1 MALLVCKSCKKAFF
15 SGQEKEEICADCAV
29 RLRELYSSVRGFLR
43 NNSGE
48 PYTARDISRIMGIAL
63 EDVNNLVS
71 MGLLEYRKDPK
82 AADCGKDSVLTHSRK
97 KRQKAAGGK
106 T

>member
-15 SGQEKEEICADCAV
+15 SNPEKEEICPDCAV

-48 PYTARDISRIMGIAL
+48 AYTAQDISRIMGITL
-63 EDVNNLVS
+63 EDVTGLVS
-71 MGLLEYRKDPK
+71 MGLLEYKKSRK
-82 AADCGKDSVLTHSRK
+82 AAGDDKNSVLTHYRR
-97 KRQKAAGGK
+97 KRQKASER
-106 T
+106 